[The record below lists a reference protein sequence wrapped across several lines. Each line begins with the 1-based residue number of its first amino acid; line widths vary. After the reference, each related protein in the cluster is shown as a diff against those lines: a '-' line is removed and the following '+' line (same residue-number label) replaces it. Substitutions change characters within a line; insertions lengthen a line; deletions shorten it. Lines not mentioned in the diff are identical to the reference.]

1 MTDKL
6 PRSREE
12 LLAEMRAIN
21 DEWVQ
26 ERTCHVDGSISYDV
40 MYVTEYEHDLTCGHT
55 VTTLD
60 REPPSYC
67 PECGARVVS

>member
-1 MTDKL
+1 MRFFTDYL
-6 PRSREE
+6 TEAEAVAAWNSR
-12 LLAEMRAIN
+12 A
-21 DEWVQ
+21 
-26 ERTCHVDGSISYDV
+26 ERTCHVDGSISYDC

-67 PECGARVVS
+67 PECGAKVVS